1 MRLGA
6 PWYFSHPTT
15 AVTSQEPSS
24 LSMAASH
31 KCKHIERKQR
41 CCPVR
46 TGGNYDNDR
55 VRCRVIRFNERK
67 ENMTIRRVE
76 IERLSVTSS
85 KPFEVVVAALKAAVG
100 QPDMVEF
107 VKETRG
113 PRT

>member
-1 MRLGA
+1 
-6 PWYFSHPTT
+6 
-15 AVTSQEPSS
+15 
-24 LSMAASH
+24 MAASH
-31 KCKHIERKQR
+31 KCKHIESKQR

-85 KPFEVVVAALKAAVG
+85 KPFEVAVTALKAAL
-100 QPDMVEF
+100 MLLNMFYF
-107 VKETRG
+107 VKETRSA
-113 PRT
+113 PTFPESLLSDRYVSHSRHSIFDERL